1 MLRLLTRLW
10 DNFKEYIILIVLL
23 VISLLLIPLNQ
34 KPEIKNVRAVA
45 FGTFAAVT
53 SVVSDVVSS
62 ARFKNENERLRK
74 TNAELMLKV
83 NMLRKDGVE
92 NNELKRMLN
101 FKDSTK
107 FPLIPAAVVSKSLS
121 KSQSSITLNVGL
133 RDSVKPGMPV
143 LNDHG
148 LIGIIQAVSEDYSIA
163 RTLKNR
169 DLKLTVKDE
178 RSRVDAI
185 MKWTGEDLVMID
197 VPKTYDI
204 EPGDRVVTSEI
215 STLISTPIAVGTVKE
230 LSKVET
236 GIFNEV
242 KIIPYVNFTTIE
254 NVFVLQKVE
263 SREKSNLELNFYNR
277 K

>member
-1 MLRLLTRLW
+1 MLRFLTRLW
-10 DNFKEYIILIVLL
+10 DNFKEYLILVVLL
-23 VISLLLIPLNQ
+23 VISLLLLPLNQ
-34 KPEIKNVRAVA
+34 KTEIKKVRAVA

-53 SVVSDVVSS
+53 SVVSDITSS
-62 ARFKNENERLRK
+62 SSFKNENERLRK

-107 FPLIPAAVVSKSLS
+107 LPLMPAEVVSKSLS
-121 KSQSSITLNVGL
+121 KSQSSITLNVGI

-148 LIGIIQAVSEDYSIA
+148 LIGIIQVVSEDYSIA

-197 VPKTYDI
+197 VPKTYDV

-215 STLISTPIAVGTVKE
+215 STLISTPISVGVVKE
-230 LSKVET
+230 LTKVET

-242 KIIPYVNFTTIE
+242 KIIPYVDFTTIE

-263 SREKSNLELNFYNR
+263 SREKLNLELNFYNR

>member
-1 MLRLLTRLW
+1 MFRFLTRLW
-10 DNFKEYIILIVLL
+10 DNFKEYIILVILL
-23 VISLLLIPLNQ
+23 VASLLLLPLNQ
-34 KPEIKNVRAVA
+34 NSKIKKVRAAA

-53 SVVSDVVSS
+53 SVVSDLTSS
-62 ARFKNENERLRK
+62 SNFKNENESLRK
-74 TNAELMLKV
+74 TNAELMFQV
-83 NMLRKDGVE
+83 NMLRKYSYE
-92 NNELKRMLN
+92 NDALKKMLDI
-101 FKDSTK
+101 KDSTNL
-107 FPLIPAAVVSKSLS
+107 PLLPAQVVSKSQT
-121 KSQSSITLNVGL
+121 KSQSTITLNVGL
-133 RDSVKPGMPV
+133 KDSVKPGMPV

-148 LIGIIQAVSEDYSIA
+148 LIGVIQAVSEDYSIA

-185 MKWTGEDLVMID
+185 MKWNGDDLVMID

-204 EPGDRVVTSEI
+204 EPGDKIITSEI
-215 STLISTPIAVGTVKE
+215 STLISSPLSVGVVKE

-242 KIIPYVNFTTIE
+242 KIIPFVDFSTVE

-263 SREKSNLELNFYNR
+263 SREKSNLELNFYKR

>member
-1 MLRLLTRLW
+1 MLRFLTRLW
-10 DNFKEYIILIVLL
+10 DNFKEYIILVVLL
-23 VISLLLIPLNQ
+23 VISLILIPLNQ
-34 KPEIKNVRAVA
+34 KPEIQNVRAVA

-53 SVVSDVVSS
+53 SVITDLVSTSS
-62 ARFKNENERLRK
+62 LKNENERLRK
-74 TNAELMLKV
+74 TNAELMFQV
-83 NMLRKDGVE
+83 NMLRKYGVE
-92 NNELKRMLN
+92 NKVLKSLLN
-101 FKDSTK
+101 FKDSVK
-107 FPLIPAAVVSKSLS
+107 LPLMPAEVVSRSLT
-121 KSQSSITLNVGL
+121 KSQSTITLNVGL
-133 RDSVKPGMPV
+133 KDSVKPGMPV

-148 LIGIIQAVSEDYSIA
+148 LVGIVQAVSQDYSIA

-169 DLKLTVKDE
+169 DLKITVKDE

-185 MKWTGEDLVMID
+185 MKWNGENLVMID

-204 EPGDRVVTSEI
+204 EPGDRIVTSEI
-215 STLISTPIAVGTVKE
+215 STLIAAPIPVGTVKE

-242 KIIPYVNFTTIE
+242 KIIPFVDFTTIE
-254 NVFVLQKVE
+254 NIFVLQKIE

>member
-1 MLRLLTRLW
+1 MLRFLTRLW
-10 DNFKEYIILIVLL
+10 DNFKEYLILIVLL
-23 VISLLLIPLNQ
+23 VISLLLLPLNQ
-34 KPEIKNVRAVA
+34 NSEIKKVRAVA

-53 SVVSDVVSS
+53 SVVTDLISTSS
-62 ARFKNENERLRK
+62 LKNENERLRK
-74 TNAELMLKV
+74 INAELMLKV
-83 NMLRKDGVE
+83 NMLRKFGVQ
-92 NNELKRMLN
+92 NNELKSMLN

-107 FPLIPAAVVSKSLS
+107 LPLLPAEVVSRSLT
-121 KSQSSITLNVGL
+121 KSQSTITLNVGL
-133 RDSVKPGMPV
+133 RDSVQPGMPV

-148 LIGIIQAVSEDYSIA
+148 LVGIIQAVSEDYSIA
-163 RTLKNR
+163 RTLMNR
-169 DLKLTVKDE
+169 DLKITVKDE

-215 STLISTPIAVGTVKE
+215 STLIANPIAVGVVKE

-242 KIIPYVNFTTIE
+242 KIIPFVDFTTIE
-254 NVFVLQKVE
+254 NVFVLQKIE
-263 SREKSNLELNFYNR
+263 SREKLNLELNFYNR

>member
-1 MLRLLTRLW
+1 MLRFLTRLW
-10 DNFKEYIILIVLL
+10 DNFKEYLILIVLL
-23 VISLLLIPLNQ
+23 IISLLLLPLNQ
-34 KPEIKNVRAVA
+34 NSEIKKVRAVA

-53 SVVSDVVSS
+53 SVVTDVVSS
-62 ARFKNENERLRK
+62 TSLKNENERLRK

-83 NMLRKDGVE
+83 NMLRKYGVE
-92 NNELKRMLN
+92 NNTLKRLLD

-107 FPLIPAAVVSKSLS
+107 LPLLPAEVVSRSLT
-121 KSQSSITLNVGL
+121 KSQSTITLNVGL

-148 LIGIIQAVSEDYSIA
+148 LIGIVQAVSEDYSIA
-163 RTLKNR
+163 RTLINR
-169 DLKLTVKDE
+169 DLKITVKDE

-185 MKWTGEDLVMID
+185 MKWTGEALVMID

-215 STLISTPIAVGTVKE
+215 STLISTPIPVGVVKE
-230 LSKVET
+230 LTKVET

-242 KIIPYVNFTTIE
+242 KIIPFVDFTTIE
-254 NVFVLQKVE
+254 NVFVMQKVE
-263 SREKSNLELNFYNR
+263 SREKLNLELNFYNR